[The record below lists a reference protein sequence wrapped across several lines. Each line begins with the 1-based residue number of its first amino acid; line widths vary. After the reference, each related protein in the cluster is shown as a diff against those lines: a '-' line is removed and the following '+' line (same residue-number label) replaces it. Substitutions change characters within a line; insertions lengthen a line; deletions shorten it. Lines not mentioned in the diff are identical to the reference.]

1 VSSENIR
8 VLVVDDHPLVREG
21 IRHVLNEGSGL
32 EVTAEA
38 ASGEEALRLAQ
49 SHRPDVILLD
59 ISMPGES
66 GLKVAAKLRS
76 CVPEAR
82 ILILSMHDHAEFV
95 LGAVSVLGAVRA
107 GVHGYVLKD
116 SLPVDLRQ
124 AVRTVYG
131 GEEFFSPPVARR
143 LSAALRGEVPVDAKR
158 QRIESLTKRERE
170 VLVHVAMGRSN
181 KEVAVELGIS
191 VRTVETHRE
200 NLMRKLDI
208 HSVAELTR
216 LALKTGLVPE

>member
-38 ASGEEALRLAQ
+38 ASGEEALKLAQ

-95 LGAVSVLGAVRA
+95 LGAVRA

-116 SLPVDLRQ
+116 SLPVELRR

-131 GEEFFSPPVARR
+131 GEEFFSPPVASR
-143 LSAALRGEVPVDAKR
+143 LSAALRGEVPVEAKR
-158 QRIESLTKRERE
+158 QRIESLTKRERQ

-181 KEVAVELGIS
+181 KEVAAEFGIS

>member
-1 VSSENIR
+1 MSSENIR

-21 IRHVLNEGSGL
+21 IRHVLNEGSGF

-38 ASGEEALRLAQ
+38 ASGEEALRLAE

-66 GLKVAAKLRS
+66 GLKVAAKLRRG
-76 CVPEAR
+76 VPEAR

-95 LGAVSVLGAVRA
+95 LGAVRA

-116 SLPVDLRQ
+116 SLPVELRD
-124 AVRTVYG
+124 AVRAVHS
-131 GEEFFSPPVARR
+131 GEEFFSPPVASR
-143 LSAALRGEVPVDAKR
+143 LSAALRGEVHVGSKR
-158 QRIESLTKRERE
+158 QRIESLTNRERE

-181 KEVAVELGIS
+181 KEVAAELGIS

-216 LALKTGLVPE
+216 LAIKTGLVPE

>member
-1 VSSENIR
+1 MSSENIR

-38 ASGEEALRLAQ
+38 ASGEEALKLAQ

-66 GLKVAAKLRS
+66 GLKVATKLRS

-95 LGAVSVLGAVRA
+95 LGAVRA

-116 SLPVDLRQ
+116 SLPVELRQ
-124 AVRTVYG
+124 AVRTVYS
-131 GEEFFSPPVARR
+131 GEEFFSPPVASR
-143 LSAALRGEVPVDAKR
+143 LSAALRGEIPVGAKR

-181 KEVAVELGIS
+181 KEVAGELGIS

>member
-1 VSSENIR
+1 GDVSSENIR

-38 ASGEEALRLAQ
+38 ASGEEALKLAQ

-95 LGAVSVLGAVRA
+95 LGAVRA

-116 SLPVDLRQ
+116 SLPVELRR

-131 GEEFFSPPVARR
+131 GEEFFSPPVASR
-143 LSAALRGEVPVDAKR
+143 LSAALRGEVPVEAKR
-158 QRIESLTKRERE
+158 QRIESLTKRERQ

-181 KEVAVELGIS
+181 KEVAAEFGIS

>member
-1 VSSENIR
+1 MSSENIR

-38 ASGEEALRLAQ
+38 ASGEEALKLAQ

-66 GLKVAAKLRS
+66 GLKVATKLRS

-95 LGAVSVLGAVRA
+95 LGAVRA

-116 SLPVDLRQ
+116 SLPVELRQ

-131 GEEFFSPPVARR
+131 GEEFFSPPVASR

-181 KEVAVELGIS
+181 KEVAAELGIS

>member
-1 VSSENIR
+1 MSSENIR

-38 ASGEEALRLAQ
+38 ASGEEALELAQ

-66 GLKVAAKLRS
+66 GLKVATKLRS
-76 CVPEAR
+76 RVPEAR

-95 LGAVSVLGAVRA
+95 LGAVRA

-116 SLPVDLRQ
+116 SLPVELRQ

-131 GEEFFSPPVARR
+131 GEEFFSPPVASR

-158 QRIESLTKRERE
+158 QKIESLTKRERE

-181 KEVAVELGIS
+181 KKVAGELGIS

>member
-38 ASGEEALRLAQ
+38 ASGEEALKLAQ

-66 GLKVAAKLRS
+66 GLKVATKLRS

-95 LGAVSVLGAVRA
+95 LGAVRA

-116 SLPVDLRQ
+116 SLPVELRQ

-131 GEEFFSPPVARR
+131 GEEFFSPPVASR

-181 KEVAVELGIS
+181 KEVAAELGIS

>member
-1 VSSENIR
+1 MSSENIR

-38 ASGEEALRLAQ
+38 ASGEEALKLAQ
-49 SHRPDVILLD
+49 SHHPDVILLD

-66 GLKVAAKLRS
+66 GLKVATKLRS

-95 LGAVSVLGAVRA
+95 LGAVRA

-116 SLPVDLRQ
+116 SLPVELRQ

-131 GEEFFSPPVARR
+131 GEEFFSPPVASR
-143 LSAALRGEVPVDAKR
+143 LSAALRGEVPVEAKR

-181 KEVAVELGIS
+181 KEVAGELSIS

>member
-1 VSSENIR
+1 MSSENIR

-38 ASGEEALRLAQ
+38 ASGEEALKLAQ

-66 GLKVAAKLRS
+66 GLKVAAKLRR

-95 LGAVSVLGAVRA
+95 LGAVRA

-116 SLPVDLRQ
+116 SLPVELRR

-131 GEEFFSPPVARR
+131 GEEFFSPPVASR
-143 LSAALRGEVPVDAKR
+143 LSAALRGEVPVEAKR
-158 QRIESLTKRERE
+158 QRIESLTKRERQ

-181 KEVAVELGIS
+181 KEVAAEFGIS